1 MRLITFLKDL
11 CHGVKT
17 FPLTVAASI
26 VLAFFI
32 LGLEDQE
39 LFGDGFYG
47 FALSHFP
54 AAIFALV
61 FSWWLHFRD
70 HIEQTSRK
78 FITWFA
84 VIIFGL
90 SLDFILHEFAVVE
103 YRTAGAIVI
112 LMSLI
117 TAVAVGLLNFT
128 SPKFRPE
135 RILYHVAIRL
145 VLTYVFST
153 VLFLGLLLALGGLDL
168 LLNIEV
174 PSYVYFRMA
183 VFVQIVGAT
192 LILVSLSADLKS
204 HELQEKAHVLITRLF
219 NYILIPLTAIYVLIT
234 LSYLFRSWF
243 GEGTG
248 AATLTWLSLGYIAFA
263 FFTFLVGNLL
273 PEEENAWWSPKLKR
287 VKLAFMTL
295 ILINM
300 TLGTIQLISQY
311 GFTNNRLLLVLFSL
325 WFGIS
330 MVALFKNP
338 TQIRRVFQALAV
350 ITFIGIFLINQ
361 IPIKSQMNRLASI
374 IPTPSAANNTFTV
387 EEQEEITSIVEY
399 LLENHP
405 AEARISSFF
414 AIEFDSSLT
423 NGYEKS
429 AFILS
434 DVLGIND
441 ASTQN
446 EEQTFYLSEPTVLG
460 VGFYRLQFIELSKN
474 PENKALYS
482 FSFLGMD
489 EIKYELKFDPS
500 LSTISVFSVTN
511 GEVLLNHLFLP
522 SFEDRLVTNLA
533 QIDEQSTPFTLEF
546 KSEQFLVNLVVREA
560 EIVNN
565 KIRSIAFDAYL
576 RLKP

>member
-1 MRLITFLKDL
+1 
-11 CHGVKT
+11 
-17 FPLTVAASI
+17 
-26 VLAFFI
+26 
-32 LGLEDQE
+32 
-39 LFGDGFYG
+39 
-47 FALSHFP
+47 
-54 AAIFALV
+54 
-61 FSWWLHFRD
+61 
-70 HIEQTSRK
+70 
-78 FITWFA
+78 
-84 VIIFGL
+84 
-90 SLDFILHEFAVVE
+90 
-103 YRTAGAIVI
+103 
-112 LMSLI
+112 
-117 TAVAVGLLNFT
+117 
-128 SPKFRPE
+128 
-135 RILYHVAIRL
+135 
-145 VLTYVFST
+145 
-153 VLFLGLLLALGGLDL
+153 LGLLLALGGLNL
-168 LLNIEV
+168 LLNIKIAD
-174 PSYVYFRMA
+174 YIYFRMA

-192 LILVSLSADLKS
+192 LILVGLSAEVRSQD
-204 HELQEKAHVLITRLF
+204 LQEEANTVIIRLF

-234 LSYLFRSWF
+234 LGYLIRSWF
-243 GEGTG
+243 GEGAQ

-263 FFTFLVGNLL
+263 FFTYLVGNLL
-273 PEEENAWWSPKLKR
+273 PEEKNSWWTPKLKR
-287 VKLAFMTL
+287 IKLLFMML
-295 ILINM
+295 ILVSM
-300 TLGTIQLISQY
+300 VAGTVQLISQY
-311 GFTNNRLLLVLFSL
+311 GFTINRLMLMLFSL

-330 MVALFKNP
+330 MVLLFKNP
-338 TQIRRVFQALAV
+338 NQTRQIFQSLAL